1 MNQLLV
7 IEDSELARKLIITIL
22 EDLLP
27 GWNIS
32 YATDPFEAREMI
44 AHKRPDLVL
53 LDLEL
58 PRMTGDE
65 FLRHLMKSHPLPV
78 IVVSGV
84 TEKDAG
90 RKQAMVEAG
99 ALAVIA
105 KPRAAEP
112 RDAFKERLAEAIRL
126 TLPVDCGKLLPSPTP
141 LASVDAEEQGEV
153 PDEPSPRQT
162 GRRKGQSSWIGVSRC
177 MLRGASHHDNP
188 ISLIAIGA
196 STGGPQA
203 LGNVLRPLPVD
214 SPPVIVAQH
223 MSERFIDSLV
233 VGLNKSCACEV
244 VIGEQDAPIEHGKIY
259 FAPPMGHIRV
269 DTAGRIDIKAVSKD
283 CKIAPSV
290 DELFHSLV
298 AVRPRSTLAIILTGM
313 GSDGAEGMLELN
325 RAGAATIAQD
335 ERTCAVFGMPKQAIL
350 AGGVDEI
357 LSLDEIGNNLVSRLD
372 AMKANSLTKSGESHE

>member
-1 MNQLLV
+1 MKQLLV
-7 IEDSELARKLIITIL
+7 IEDSELARKLIIAIL

-27 GWNIS
+27 GWGIS
-32 YATDPFEAREMI
+32 SATDPFEAREKI
-44 AHKRPDLVL
+44 AHQCPDLVL

-65 FLRHLMKSHPLPV
+65 FLRCLMKSHPLPV
-78 IVVSGV
+78 IVVSGA
-84 TEKDAG
+84 TEKDVG
-90 RKQAMVEAG
+90 RKRAILEAG

-105 KPRAAEP
+105 KPTASEP
-112 RDAFKERLAEAIRL
+112 RDAFKDRLAEAIRL
-126 TLPVDCGKLLPSPTP
+126 ALPDDSSFDLPTP
-141 LASVDAEEQGEV
+141 TRLGSVASHGQLTPGEEHLPL
-153 PDEPSPRQT
+153 PDT
-162 GRRKGQSSWIGVSRC
+162 RKKGKSSWIGVSRC
-177 MLRGASHHDNP
+177 MVSGASRHRNQ
-188 ISLIAIGA
+188 ISLMAIGA

-203 LGNVLRPLPVD
+203 LGSVLTPLPVD

-233 VGLNKSCACEV
+233 IGLNKTCSCEV
-244 VIGEQDAPIEHGKIY
+244 VIGEQGAPIEHGKIY

-269 DTAGRIDIKAVSKD
+269 DTAGRIDIKAVSKE

-313 GSDGAEGMLELN
+313 GSDGADGMLKLH

-335 ERTCAVFGMPKQAIL
+335 EESCVVFGMPKQAIL

-357 LSLDEIGNNLVSRLD
+357 LPLNEIGPNLASRLD
-372 AMKANSLTKSGESHE
+372 ANQTNTLTNAGENNG